1 MDLTVTTADLAAVAA
16 DAVRLVP
23 GKLLD
28 PVLAGLLLDAGP
40 DGVVAAA
47 TDRDRAARLE
57 CPALVHTEGRVLVP
71 AKPLAETLRAL
82 ELPQVRLVVEGTRL
96 AVRGP
101 GARFALPLLEVETHP
116 GVAEPPPEVGSVDA
130 SVLASALGVVAATA
144 SRDDALP
151 MFTGVRMRAEGDRL
165 VVLASDRYRMAVAS
179 LPWEPTGRE
188 FDAMIP
194 ATLLLEVARQA
205 PEGERVTLHADGDR
219 VGLAWHRSVV
229 TTSLLDAG
237 FLHESKVPTS
247 DVDTVVEVD
256 ADALGG
262 AVRRV
267 SLYADPRGTLRVD
280 VGDAEICLRGAD
292 QQAGEA
298 EESVKADV
306 TGGRTSPTFQAR
318 FLVDAVKAF
327 AGRRVRI
334 ELQPGLRAT
343 IFRSAADDVTDL
355 RYLVVPILPRNT

>member
-28 PVLAGLLLDAGP
+28 PVLAGLLLEAGP
-40 DGVVAAA
+40 RGVVAAA

-71 AKPLAETLRAL
+71 AKPFAETLRAL
-82 ELPQVRLVVEGTRL
+82 ELPQVRLVVEGSRL
-96 AVRGP
+96 AIRAP
-101 GARFALPLLEVETHP
+101 GARFALPLLDADSHP
-116 GVAEPPPEVGSVDA
+116 GVAALPRVVGSVDA
-130 SVLASALGVVAATA
+130 SVLTSALGVVAATA

-165 VVLASDRYRMAVAS
+165 VVLASDRYRLAVAS
-179 LPWEPTGRE
+179 LPWEPTGE
-188 FDAMIP
+188 PFDAMIP

-205 PEGERVTLHADGDR
+205 PDGSTVTVHADADR
-219 VGLAWHRSVV
+219 VGLAWHHAVV

-237 FLHESKVPTS
+237 FLHESKVSVS
-247 DVDTVVEVD
+247 DVDTIVEVD
-256 ADALGG
+256 ADAMAG

-267 SLYADPRGTLRVD
+267 SLYADTRGTLRLE
-280 VGDAEICLRGAD
+280 VGDGEVCLRGAD

-298 EESVKADV
+298 EESVKAEV
-306 TGGRTSPTFQAR
+306 SGGRTSPTFQSR
-318 FLVDAVKAF
+318 FLVDALKSF

-343 IFRSAADDVTDL
+343 IFRAADEDPTDL
-355 RYLVVPILPRNT
+355 RYLVVPIMPRT